1 MKSKKTILF
10 DFDGTIADSLH
21 RLLEISNSFAEQYGY
36 RKVNMEDIP
45 YYRTKST
52 LETFRELKVPL
63 LKVPMIAKKVKR
75 AFQEEA
81 HLSRPYAGM
90 VPVLPALQYDYS
102 LGILTSNTEKNV
114 RKFLQHHGLCYFDFI
129 YTSSNL
135 FGKSRILGRILR
147 ENSLRLEETI
157 YVGDE
162 MRDIEAARQL
172 NMEMVAVSWGAHS
185 AETLARLRPT
195 HLIHQPEELLTV
207 IS

>member
-36 RKVNMEDIP
+36 RKVHIEDIP

-90 VPVLPALQYDYS
+90 PQVLPALQYDYS

-114 RKFLQHHGLCYFDFI
+114 RKFLQHHDLDYFDFI